1 MIKSETEKYDESTL
15 LKAFNDRKNNA
26 FSQVYSLYYKEF
38 HYYVNYLYRDSNI
51 DSGDIIQDIFL
62 HLWQKKSIVFE
73 ELIKIK
79 IFIFIAIKNGYKN
92 HINHLKYKKK
102 YRDDVE
108 LEMGLN
114 YDLIECE
121 VYSIVDDA
129 LKMLPKEC
137 AKVFKLY
144 LEGWKPNDI
153 AKELNKDIQTV
164 YNKKQ
169 EAISILKKNITSNK
183 LLIILVCFNI
193 FNQN

>member
-1 MIKSETEKYDESTL
+1 MKKSEPQKYDESRL
-15 LKAFNDRKNNA
+15 LKSFNDRKSEA
-26 FSQVYSLYYKEF
+26 FSEVYSLYYREF
-38 HYYVNYLYRDSNI
+38 HYYVNYLYRDSKI

-62 HLWQKKSIVFE
+62 HLWERKSIVFE
-73 ELIKIK
+73 DLVKIK

-92 HINHLKYKKK
+92 YVNHLKYEKRYK
-102 YRDDVE
+102 DVVE
-108 LEMGLN
+108 LDKELN
-114 YDLIECE
+114 YDLIQCE

-153 AKELNKDIQTV
+153 ALTLNKDIQTI

-169 EAISILKKNITSNK
+169 EAIFILKKKIPKDK
-183 LLIILVCFNI
+183 LLLFLLMV
-193 FNQN
+193 